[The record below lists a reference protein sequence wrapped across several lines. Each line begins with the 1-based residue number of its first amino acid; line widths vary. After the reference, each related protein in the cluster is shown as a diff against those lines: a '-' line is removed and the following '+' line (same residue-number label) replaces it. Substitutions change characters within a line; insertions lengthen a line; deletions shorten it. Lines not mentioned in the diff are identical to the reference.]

1 MTTALRILVIDDEE
15 RVRTVLQSELE
26 EDGAKDGDGPEWE
39 VRCQGFRD
47 VEESL
52 IRFRPDMVV
61 LDLVEGEIPDGKDSG
76 NQSFEQI
83 RDVWFCPVIVYTGF
97 GERRTFEDHQQV
109 VQVTKGSGS
118 EAQVVERLL
127 KFVPLARMIRS
138 VHEDF
143 DGRIREA
150 LRDSVDALHSQIAGN
165 AELADTVLSRAVRRQ
180 VAARVDLAASV
191 AGLRAWER
199 LVVPPLGDDLLTA
212 DLLRL
217 RDAEPT
223 NAAAFRMVLTPS
235 CDMVGSGDRTPSA
248 DRVLVAKCEPL
259 KKLGKVEFIS
269 GKPLSK
275 GKKDSLRSILNEGTA
290 GQHLVV
296 PEFRGHVP
304 LMAVNLKRLEL
315 IEWDRVDLPRNGD
328 NGGDKVSREVDFK
341 RVASTDSPFREMVT
355 WAYLRVTGRPGVP
368 EIDVEGW
375 LDDISRYLEDE
386 GSA

>member
-1 MTTALRILVIDDEE
+1 MSNSSSSCRW
-15 RVRTVLQSELE
+15 
-26 EDGAKDGDGPEWE
+26 PE
-39 VRCQGFRD
+39 
-47 VEESL
+47 
-52 IRFRPDMVV
+52 
-61 LDLVEGEIPDGKDSG
+61 
-76 NQSFEQI
+76 
-83 RDVWFCPVIVYTGF
+83 
-97 GERRTFEDHQQV
+97 
-109 VQVTKGSGS
+109 
-118 EAQVVERLL
+118 
-127 KFVPLARMIRS
+127 MIRS

-165 AELADTVLSRAVRRQ
+165 AGDADTVLSRAVRRQ
-180 VAARVDLAASV
+180 VAARVDLAASA

-217 RDAEPT
+217 GDAEPT
-223 NAAAFRMVLTPS
+223 DAEAFLVVLTPS
-235 CDMVGSGDRTPSA
+235 CDMVRSGDQTPRA
-248 DRVLVAKCEPL
+248 DRVLVAGCEPP
-259 KKLGKVEFIS
+259 KRLGKVELNP

-275 GKKDSLRSILNEGTA
+275 GKRESLRSILTEGTA

-304 LMAVNLKRLEL
+304 LMAVNLKCLEL
-315 IEWDRVDLPRNGD
+315 VEWDRIDLPRNGD
-328 NGGDKVSREVDFK
+328 GSADKVTREPDLK

-368 EIDVEGW
+368 EIDVDGW
-375 LDDISRYLEDE
+375 LDDISRHLEDG